1 MCRCVV
7 NGLFCVALSDTYR
20 VHQTRCIWNII
31 SWDCIIMI
39 SNKVRLMK
47 KAVERFISQAVATV
61 KMSSIAFLE
70 LHVNPENED
79 EVINLVRCV
88 RPQWTKEDIVCTSIT
103 ELGFVNYM
111 RCFHLKQDPN
121 KDDGLVVRIFG
132 SALGRACSRER
143 EFLSLQVGTW
153 TSCQTSNYALRW
165 RHNGHYCVSNHQP
178 HHCLLNRLFGRRSKK
193 TSKLR
198 VTGLCVG
205 NSPGPVNSPHKWP
218 VTRKMFPFYDVIMW
232 PVWKGFKYLTRFLKI
247 NNNLS
252 FGLTS
257 LYWT

>member
-31 SWDCIIMI
+31 SWDSVIMT

-88 RPQWTKEDIVCTSIT
+88 RPECTKEDIVCTSIT
-103 ELGFVNYM
+103 ELGFVNCM

-143 EFLSLQVGTW
+143 EFLLLQVHGHLVRL
-153 TSCQTSNYALRW
+153 QTM
-165 RHNGHYCVSNHQP
+165 HY
-178 HHCLLNRLFGRRSKK
+178 G
-193 TSKLR
+193 
-198 VTGLCVG
+198 
-205 NSPGPVNSPHKWP
+205 
-218 VTRKMFPFYDVIMW
+218 DVIM
-232 PVWKGFKYLTRFLKI
+232 GTIASRI
-247 NNNLS
+247 
-252 FGLTS
+252 TS
-257 LYWT
+257 LTIVYSTVYSGADQRKHQSSASLAFVWGIHRDRWIPRTYGQ